1 MKEKEVK
8 EVFDKLDD
16 KSKAI
21 VNMIANAMLVTINN
35 CRKEEKISGKNNY

>member
-21 VNMIANAMLVTINN
+21 VNMVANAMLVTINN
-35 CRKEEKISGKNNY
+35 CRKEGK